1 MNHLAHFYLSFE
13 QEQLLVGN
21 YMADFAKGSS
31 YLTLP
36 PEIQQGVLL
45 HRFIDHFTDNHPL
58 VGKSKARISKIQ
70 GKFTPIVMDVFYD
83 YLLATHWNL
92 YSKEPLSVFAKN
104 RYQQLNNHKIL
115 FPEPLLLRFEHM
127 KTHDWL
133 SNYATIYGIERAL
146 TGLSNRAKF
155 ENEMGNSIQLL
166 LKYEVDLANDFNQF
180 FPIIIEACQKQINSM
195 ALVAEIQ

>member
-13 QEQLLVGN
+13 QEHLLVGN

-31 YLTLP
+31 YLNLS

-58 VGKSKARISKIQ
+58 VDKSKARISKAQ
-70 GKFTPIVMDVFYD
+70 GKFAPIVMDVFYD

-92 YSKEPLSVFAKN
+92 YSDEPLPIFANK
-104 RYQQLNNHKIL
+104 RYQQLNNHKTL

-133 SNYATIYGIERAL
+133 SNYANIYGIERAL
-146 TGLSNRAKF
+146 IGLSERAKF
-155 ENEMGNSIQLL
+155 ENAMDNSIQLL
-166 LKYEVDLANDFNQF
+166 LKHETELANDFNQF
-180 FPIIIEACQKQINSM
+180 FPIIIKACQKQINSM
-195 ALVAEIQ
+195 ALVAIIQ